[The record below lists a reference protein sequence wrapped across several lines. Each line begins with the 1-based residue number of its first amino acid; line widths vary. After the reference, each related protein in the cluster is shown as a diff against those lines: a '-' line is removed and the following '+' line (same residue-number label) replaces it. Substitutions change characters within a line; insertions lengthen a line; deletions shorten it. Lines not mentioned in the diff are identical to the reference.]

1 MASIYLNK
9 FFCKHNDFNANY
21 FSHRIILATFIFFT
35 FLIFHSFI
43 AFANPPFSE
52 GDCVYI
58 WAASASEP
66 MQDYTSTSDQNLITD
81 ISHDASGS
89 LVYSTTTLPAGQ
101 VAGKNYVLSTGV
113 NSTCQ
118 CNTLPQFDYWSCIPQ
133 YFSWSLI

>member
-1 MASIYLNK
+1 MSKPLEYKLEIYNSESK
-9 FFCKHNDFNANY
+9 NECIY
-21 FSHRIILATFIFFT
+21 SFSSKTVF
-35 FLIFHSFI
+35 
-43 AFANPPFSE
+43 PPFSE